1 MTCNLVARD
10 TVECIC
16 SIEES
21 ILLRQALF
29 SFQYE
34 NEQYMRM
41 FENDE
46 NDPAMERIFIN
57 AKENTEKAEELLRQ
71 LHW

>member
-1 MTCNLVARD
+1 MTCNLVARG

-21 ILLRQALF
+21 ILLRQALI

-41 FENDE
+41 FEND
-46 NDPAMERIFIN
+46 PAMERTFIN
-57 AKENTEKAEELLRQ
+57 AKENAEKAEELLRQ